1 MNPGGKSGGQFSWK
15 KNFSIP
21 SSFFN
26 SMYDALGYWFYL
38 FRKIKKKTNKFLLL
52 FLKYWTKKND
62 YSKLYQM
69 TMCSMVKSGN
79 LFPTVNM

>member
-38 FRKIKKKTNKFLLL
+38 FRKIKKKNKQVSTSVFKILN
-52 FLKYWTKKND
+52 KK
-62 YSKLYQM
+62 K
-69 TMCSMVKSGN
+69 
-79 LFPTVNM
+79 